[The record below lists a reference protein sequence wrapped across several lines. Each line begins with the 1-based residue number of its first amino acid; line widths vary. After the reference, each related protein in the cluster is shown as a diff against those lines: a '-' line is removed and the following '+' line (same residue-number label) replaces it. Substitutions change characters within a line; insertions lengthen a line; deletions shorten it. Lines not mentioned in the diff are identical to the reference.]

1 MLIRRYQRGVTLI
14 ELMIGIA
21 VVSVLMATGAPMFSE
36 WIQNAQVRTTAE
48 SIQNGLQ
55 LARVEAIR
63 RNASVKFEFTD
74 KTGLSAWNVG
84 CVNVRDDCPATI
96 QQHGSNE
103 GGRNARIGVAIATD
117 ATALTYDTALAAGTR
132 LGDGA
137 GVTFNGFGTIP
148 SAATDIARV
157 DVVNAVAADARRLV
171 IVVGG
176 GGLTRMCDPALS
188 LPDQPQGCPV
198 DP

>member
-1 MLIRRYQRGVTLI
+1 MLIRCYQRGVTLI
-14 ELMIGIA
+14 ELLIGI
-21 VVSVLMATGAPMFSE
+21 VVLSVLLATGAPMFSD

-63 RNASVKFEFTD
+63 RNASVRFAFTD
-74 KTGLSAWNVG
+74 TTGLSSWNVG
-84 CVNVRDDCPATI
+84 CVVTRDDCPAMI
-96 QQHGSNE
+96 QQRGANE
-103 GGRNARIGVAIATD
+103 GGRNARIGIAIPTD
-117 ATALTYDTALAAGTR
+117 AAAFTYDTALAAGTG

-171 IVVGG
+171 IVVGS

-188 LPDQPQGCPV
+188 LPDQPQGCPA

>member
-14 ELMIGIA
+14 ELLIGIA
-21 VVSVLMATGAPMFSE
+21 VLSVLLATGAPMFSD

-63 RNASVKFEFTD
+63 RNASVRFEFTNT
-74 KTGLSAWNVG
+74 TGLSAWNVG
-84 CVNVRDDCPATI
+84 CVISKADCPATI
-96 QQHGSNE
+96 QQSSSGE
-103 GGRNARIGVAIATD
+103 GGRNARIGIAIATD
-117 ATALTYDTALAAGTR
+117 ATALTYDTPLVAGAG
-132 LGDGA
+132 LSAGA
-137 GVTFNGFGTIP
+137 GVTFNGFGTVP
-148 SAATDIARV
+148 SAANDIARV
-157 DVVNAVAADARRLV
+157 DVLNAVAANARRLV

-176 GGLTRMCDPALS
+176 GGLTRMCDPTLS
-188 LPDQPQGCPV
+188 LPDQPQGCPA

>member
-1 MLIRRYQRGVTLI
+1 MRCYQRGVTLI
-14 ELMIGIA
+14 EMLIGI
-21 VVSVLMATGAPMFSE
+21 VVLSVLLATGAPMFAD

-63 RNASVKFEFTD
+63 RNASVRFDFTD
-74 KTGLSAWNVG
+74 TTGLSAWNVG
-84 CVNVRDDCPATI
+84 CVIVRDDCPATI
-96 QQHGSNE
+96 QQRSSGE
-103 GGRNARIGVAIATD
+103 GGKNARIGVAIASD
-117 ATALTYDTALAAGTR
+117 ATALTYDTPLAAGAG
-132 LGDGA
+132 LSAGA

-148 SAATDIARV
+148 SATTDIARV
-157 DVVNAVAADARRLV
+157 DIVNAVAADARRLV
-171 IVVGG
+171 VVVGN

-188 LPDQPQGCPV
+188 LPDQPQGCPA

>member
-1 MLIRRYQRGVTLI
+1 MLRHCHQRGVTLI
-14 ELMIGIA
+14 ELLIGI
-21 VVSVLMATGAPMFSE
+21 VVLSVLLATGAPMFAD

-63 RNASVKFEFTD
+63 RNASVRFAFTD
-74 KTGLSAWNVG
+74 TTGLPAWNVG
-84 CVNVRDDCPATI
+84 CVIVRDDCPATI
-96 QQHGSNE
+96 QQQGSGE
-103 GGRNARIGVAIATD
+103 SGKNARIGVAIATD
-117 ATALTYDTALAAGTR
+117 ATALTYDTPLAAGAG
-132 LGDGA
+132 LSAGA

-171 IVVGG
+171 IVVGSG
-176 GGLTRMCDPALS
+176 GSTRMCDPALE
-188 LPDQPQGCPV
+188 LPDQPQGCPA